1 MISSDKLEK
10 IQSAVGAFTNNKY
23 IKSVSNGMVLIMT
36 PIIVGSIF
44 TLLTNLPSKS
54 WMNFINNNGITDY
67 LKLPVTFTTNIMA
80 VLAVFLIAYSL
91 AEEFEADGLMAGIL
105 SLIGFLIVT
114 PVGQIKNDSSVI
126 SYIPFDWIGSKGLF
140 VAIVMGLLIS
150 RIYVFFVSKGYVIK
164 MPDSVPSS
172 VAKSFNTLIPGFAT
186 SIIAL
191 CIAIIFK
198 FTPFGSLGQMVYT
211 CIQTP
216 LQGLSG
222 TYASLLIVN
231 LLIGLLWFFG
241 LHGTIIV
248 FNGIIAPLMLSLDM
262 QNLAAYQAGQALPNI
277 IGYEFYRSYVFCTGT
292 GLTIGLTIL
301 MAFFA
306 KSKQYKILGR
316 LAIPTSIFNINE
328 PIVFGTPIVLNPI
341 MIIPYIGAP
350 MICSSIAYFATAI
363 GLVPRING
371 VQLPWPTPIGISG
384 FLLGSWKISV
394 LQIVL
399 VLVSLIVYYI
409 PFKYMDKKAYEQENA
424 ESSSVEDVD

>member
-114 PVGQIKNDSSVI
+114 PVGQIKNDSGVI